1 MRTYRARLDE
11 RSPLRRQARA
21 AVKTLLRPATYAGA
35 AREVALTGVHAA
47 LYPLGIVGAQPKAEP
62 DGANTAAPTHP
73 ALRDDPDTADIPV
86 VLVHGY
92 VHNRSAFT
100 VLSHQLRRA
109 GFRYVHGLNYNPLR
123 SDIAEIAGMLAIEVD
138 RVREVTGSPRV
149 MLVGHSMGGIVARYY
164 TQELA
169 APETVD
175 TVITL
180 ASPHRGTYTTY
191 LAPGPAARDL
201 QPGSRL
207 IRRLKESA
215 RPSATRWIAYWSDLD
230 FFVTPTEHA
239 KIVHPALDATN
250 RRLST
255 TGHLSVLMSREVTSG
270 VVDQLAQ
277 RPPLEERRTRAPRPL
292 HADRSLRQEL
302 RGRDRGGRLR
312 VIQGG
317 SNADSA

>member
-21 AVKTLLRPATYAGA
+21 AVKTLLRPATYTGA
-35 AREVALTGVHAA
+35 AREIALTGVHAA
-47 LYPLGIVGAQPKAEP
+47 LYPLGMGAQPRADPGEP
-62 DGANTAAPTHP
+62 GPEAPAHP
-73 ALRDDPDTADIPV
+73 ALRDNPETADIPV

-92 VHNRSAFT
+92 VHNRSAFV
-100 VLSHQLRRA
+100 VLSRQLRRA

-123 SDIAEIAGMLAIEVD
+123 YDIPEIAEMLAVEVD
-138 RVREVTGSPRV
+138 RVRDVAGAQRV

-169 APETVD
+169 APDSVD

-191 LAPGPAARDL
+191 LAPGPAGRDL
-201 QPGSRL
+201 RPGSAV
-207 IRRLKESA
+207 IRRLKEGA

-230 FFVTPTEHA
+230 FFVTPAVHA
-239 KIVHPALDATN
+239 KLVHPALAATN
-250 RRLST
+250 RRLRN
-255 TGHLSVLMSREVTSG
+255 TGHLSVLLSREVTSG

-277 RPPLEERRTRAPRPL
+277 RPPIEERTRPAPRPL
-292 HADRSLRQEL
+292 RADASLQQEL
-302 RGRDRGGRLR
+302 GHGGGPGRLR
-312 VIQGG
+312 LIEGG
-317 SNADSA
+317 SSADSA

>member
-21 AVKTLLRPATYAGA
+21 AAKTLLRPAAYTGA
-35 AREVALTGVHAA
+35 AREIALTGVHAA
-47 LYPLGIVGAQPKAEP
+47 LYPLGMGAQPRAEP
-62 DGANTAAPTHP
+62 SEPGAEGPAHP
-73 ALRDDPDTADIPV
+73 ALRDTPETADIPV

-92 VHNRSAFT
+92 VHNRSAFV
-100 VLSHQLRRA
+100 VLSRQLRRA

-123 SDIAEIAGMLAIEVD
+123 HDIPGIAEMLAVEVD
-138 RVREVTGSPRV
+138 RVRDVAGAQRV

-169 APETVD
+169 APDSVD

-191 LAPGPAARDL
+191 LAPGPAGRDL
-201 QPGSRL
+201 RPGSAI
-207 IRRLKESA
+207 IRRLKEGA

-230 FFVTPTEHA
+230 FFVTPAVHA
-239 KIVHPALDATN
+239 KLVHPALAATN
-250 RRLST
+250 HRLRN
-255 TGHLSVLMSREVTSG
+255 TGHLSVLLSREVTSG

-277 RPPLEERRTRAPRPL
+277 RPPIEERTQPAPRPVR
-292 HADRSLRQEL
+292 ADASLQQEL
-302 RGRDRGGRLR
+302 GRGTGSGRLR
-312 VIQGG
+312 LIEGG
-317 SNADSA
+317 SSADSA